1 MCGLGKVCGLGRRYR
16 QHAELFRNCGA
27 RRSNI
32 TLFSFV
38 SILMAD
44 FDASILEQVVQV
56 CKEGV
61 GEAAEALGRALDA
74 KMTMSVGESGTFDL
88 AKAPDGF
95 DGPGLVIVLNV
106 GSAAAVVVLPGSSGM
121 APDWCAAPD
130 PTGQSKLTTLAQ
142 ELGMILLPEDFMP
155 EDFKT
160 GVVKNITGALGR
172 GAIAK
177 DAALVC
183 LELTGEDGKTA
194 VASLIWPAARPN
206 SILGTAAA
214 KPAAKPKAKA
224 KPKPAPTIPRPAR
237 PSASP
242 SPARR
247 APTRAEDLPLYTRSL
262 LRIEVPVIVTLAR
275 KRERLSGVMEMGPG
289 SIIHFDKSC
298 EEMLDLEVGDRHVAT
313 GEAVKVG
320 DKFGLRINSIVLPEE
335 RFSPQSKATVS

>member
-1 MCGLGKVCGLGRRYR
+1 
-16 QHAELFRNCGA
+16 
-27 RRSNI
+27 
-32 TLFSFV
+32 
-38 SILMAD
+38 MAD
-44 FDASILEQVVQV
+44 FDAGILEQVIQV

-61 GEAAEALGRALDA
+61 GEAAEALGRALDV
-74 KMTMSVGESGTFDL
+74 KLTISVGRPGTLDL

-106 GSAAAVVVLPGSSGM
+106 GEAAAVVVLPSNSGM
-121 APDWCAAPD
+121 APDWCSEPD

-160 GVVKNITGALGR
+160 GMVKNITGALGR
-172 GAIAK
+172 GAVAK
-177 DAALVC
+177 DAPLVS

-194 VASLIWPAARPN
+194 VASLIWPATRPN

-224 KPKPAPTIPRPAR
+224 KPKPAPTIPTPAL
-237 PSASP
+237 PAAPP
-242 SPARR
+242 SPARQ
-247 APTRAEDLPLYTRSL
+247 APTCFEDLPLYTRSL

-275 KRERLSGVMEMGPG
+275 KRQKLSRVLELGPG

-298 EEMLDLEVGDRHVAT
+298 EEMLDLDVADRRVAT

-335 RFSPQSKATVS
+335 RFSPQSKARGS